1 MSQRRGTRD
10 QLATVK
16 FFRHETKI
24 VLEIL
29 GEFTWLLSFWLQ
41 HFGCNILTS
50 KRQVRNK
57 VFWLWFYLVVTV
69 LDRVA
74 EMVSQINCSVGT
86 TINFGNKF
94 GGLILKNLSVI
105 FRPSDSKEFNTFWSS

>member
-29 GEFTWLLSFWLQ
+29 GKFTWLLSLWLQ
-41 HFGCNILTS
+41 HFGRNILTS
-50 KRQVRNK
+50 KRQVIR
-57 VFWLWFYLVVTV
+57 FFGCGFIWLSL
-69 LDRVA
+69 
-74 EMVSQINCSVGT
+74 C
-86 TINFGNKF
+86 
-94 GGLILKNLSVI
+94 
-105 FRPSDSKEFNTFWSS
+105 